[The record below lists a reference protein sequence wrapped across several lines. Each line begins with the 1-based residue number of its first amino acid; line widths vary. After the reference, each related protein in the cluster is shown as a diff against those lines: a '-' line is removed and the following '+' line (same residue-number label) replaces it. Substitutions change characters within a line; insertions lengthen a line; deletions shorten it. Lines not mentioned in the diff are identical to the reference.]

1 MLKLL
6 LSIIIEVFIGVS
18 LAGIILALLIP
29 ALGLSDSVGRRDLT
43 VISIIVG
50 VLVATVAVALFRP
63 GSALHRYVKR

>member
-6 LSIIIEVFIGVS
+6 LSIIIEAFVGVS